1 MRTER
6 HAPDWLDAILARG
19 LPPISG
25 GDGSDDGTDG
35 QGGDDGKNGD
45 NAGDQGKGGKKNPLD
60 GLTDEQHAEIRRI
73 AAKEAKKAADAARA
87 ARDAEIAAAAEEE
100 KKARERDEAV
110 KAGETEKVR
119 TSLQS
124 EIDALT
130 ADRDAKAARLAEID
144 AERAKDIEEGV
155 KAFPKDLPALAF
167 DPGAD
172 ADLDSRWRWFQTA
185 AKQASEA
192 TKTTPRGNGR
202 NPSPLGSGATGAED
216 RAARE
221 AQERRTQR
229 IF

>member
-35 QGGDDGKNGD
+35 RGGDDGKNGD

-60 GLTDEQHAEIRRI
+60 GLTDEQH
-73 AAKEAKKAADAARA
+73 
-87 ARDAEIAAAAEEE
+87 AEIAAAAEEE